1 MSKRER
7 MLPKELEEMMNEA
20 RMLNNI
26 IEAGEKMIVS
36 DKMEEAR
43 SKHDGREKAIISI
56 NPLLVH
62 IPEWQRELRVSIS
75 KKIGSEFNPYKW
87 DLPKVVLRDG
97 KFYVIDGMHRI
108 IGAYFGN
115 MKLVQVEVL
124 IGITEADA
132 VDLFLSQQND
142 RKRMTFADTYSAA
155 LVLRKE
161 EYVILKSICDRNHV
175 AIKGDRNPVENPIGV
190 LTSLSDGVK
199 MAKLCPDLL
208 DRILKLIVNLQWN
221 GGKSYRDGKA
231 FSAKV
236 IRVFRKLYAYYAG
249 RETDMERVLL
259 NNCKGSKFFNDNLSE
274 KWQDSLF
281 DFLSGVIERNIDI
294 TVIETKTTS
303 RKRTTRKAVAK
314 TA

>member
-62 IPEWQRELRVSIS
+62 IPEWQRELRVSIA
-75 KKIGSEFNPYKW
+75 KKIGAEFNAYKW

-281 DFLSGVIERNIDI
+281 DFLSDVIEKNIDI
-294 TVIETKTTS
+294 PVIETKTTS
-303 RKRTTRKAVAK
+303 RKRTTRKASVK

>member
-7 MLPKELEEMMNEA
+7 VLPKELEEMMNEA

-56 NPLLVH
+56 NPLLIHV
-62 IPEWQRELRVSIS
+62 PEWQRELRVSIA
-75 KKIGSEFNPYKW
+75 KKIGAEFNPYKW

-281 DFLSGVIERNIDI
+281 DFLSDIIEKNIDI
-294 TVIETKTTS
+294 PVIETKTTS
-303 RKRTTRKAVAK
+303 RKRTTRKTVTK

>member
-56 NPLLVH
+56 NPLLIHV
-62 IPEWQRELRVSIS
+62 PEWQRELRVSIA
-75 KKIGSEFNPYKW
+75 KKIGAEFNPYKW

-208 DRILKLIVNLQWN
+208 DRILKLIINLQWN

-249 RETDMERVLL
+249 RETDMERVML
-259 NNCKGSKFFNDNLSE
+259 NNCKGSKYFNDNLSE

-281 DFLSGVIERNIDI
+281 DFLSDVIEKNIDI
-294 TVIETKTTS
+294 PVIETKTTS
-303 RKRTTRKAVAK
+303 RKRTTRKTVAK

>member
-62 IPEWQRELRVSIS
+62 IPEQQRELRVSIS

-208 DRILKLIVNLQWN
+208 DRILNLIVNLQWN

-281 DFLSGVIERNIDI
+281 DFLSDVIEKNIDI
-294 TVIETKTTS
+294 PVIETKTTS
-303 RKRTTRKAVAK
+303 RKRITRKAVAK

>member
-56 NPLLVH
+56 NPLLIHV
-62 IPEWQRELRVSIS
+62 PEWQRELRVSIA
-75 KKIGSEFNPYKW
+75 KKIGAEFNPYKW

-281 DFLSGVIERNIDI
+281 DFLSDVIEKNIDI
-294 TVIETKTTS
+294 PVIETKTTS
-303 RKRTTRKAVAK
+303 RKRTTRKTVAK

>member
-56 NPLLVH
+56 NPLLIHV
-62 IPEWQRELRVSIS
+62 PEWQRELRVSIA
-75 KKIGSEFNPYKW
+75 KKIGAEFNPYKW

-281 DFLSGVIERNIDI
+281 DFLSDVIEKNIDI
-294 TVIETKTTS
+294 PVIETKTTS
-303 RKRTTRKAVAK
+303 RKRTTRKASVK

>member
-1 MSKRER
+1 
-7 MLPKELEEMMNEA
+7 
-20 RMLNNI
+20 
-26 IEAGEKMIVS
+26 
-36 DKMEEAR
+36 
-43 SKHDGREKAIISI
+43 
-56 NPLLVH
+56 
-62 IPEWQRELRVSIS
+62 
-75 KKIGSEFNPYKW
+75 
-87 DLPKVVLRDG
+87 
-97 KFYVIDGMHRI
+97 
-108 IGAYFGN
+108 
-115 MKLVQVEVL
+115 
-124 IGITEADA
+124 
-132 VDLFLSQQND
+132 
-142 RKRMTFADTYSAA
+142 MTFADTYSAA

-259 NNCKGSKFFNDNLSE
+259 NNCKGSKYFNDNLSE

-294 TVIETKTTS
+294 PVIETKTTS

>member
-1 MSKRER
+1 MFQKYWLLSSIKENLER
-7 MLPKELEEMMNEA
+7 ST

-56 NPLLVH
+56 NPLLIHV
-62 IPEWQRELRVSIS
+62 PEWQRELRVSIA
-75 KKIGSEFNPYKW
+75 KKIGAEFNPYKW

-190 LTSLSDGVK
+190 
-199 MAKLCPDLL
+199 
-208 DRILKLIVNLQWN
+208 
-221 GGKSYRDGKA
+221 
-231 FSAKV
+231 
-236 IRVFRKLYAYYAG
+236 
-249 RETDMERVLL
+249 
-259 NNCKGSKFFNDNLSE
+259 
-274 KWQDSLF
+274 
-281 DFLSGVIERNIDI
+281 
-294 TVIETKTTS
+294 
-303 RKRTTRKAVAK
+303 
-314 TA
+314 

>member
-1 MSKRER
+1 MSI
-7 MLPKELEEMMNEA
+7 A
-20 RMLNNI
+20 
-26 IEAGEKMIVS
+26 
-36 DKMEEAR
+36 
-43 SKHDGREKAIISI
+43 
-56 NPLLVH
+56 
-62 IPEWQRELRVSIS
+62 
-75 KKIGSEFNPYKW
+75 KKIGAEFNAYKW

-108 IGAYFGN
+108 IGVYFGN

-281 DFLSGVIERNIDI
+281 DFLSDVIEKNIDI
-294 TVIETKTTS
+294 PVIETKTTS

>member
-1 MSKRER
+1 MSRNGK
-7 MLPKELEEMMNEA
+7 LEPMEVETMMNEA

-26 IEAGEKMIVS
+26 IEVGERMIVS

-56 NPLLVH
+56 NPLLIHV
-62 IPEWQRELRVSIS
+62 PDWQRDLTVNTA
-75 KKIGSEFNPYKW
+75 KKIGSEFSPYKW
-87 DLPKVVLRDG
+87 DLPKIMHKNN
-97 KFYVIDGMHRI
+97 KFYVVDGMHRV

-115 MKLVQVEVL
+115 MKLIQVEVL
-124 IGITEADA
+124 IGITEAEA
-132 VDLFLSQQND
+132 VDLFLSQQDD
-142 RKRMTFADTYSAA
+142 RKNMTPVDTYSAA
-155 LVLRKE
+155 LVAKKE
-161 EYVILKSICDRNHV
+161 EYIRLKAICDRNHV
-175 AIKGDRNPVENPIGV
+175 AVKGDRNPVENPIGV
-190 LTSLSDGVK
+190 LTPISDGVK
-199 MAKLCPDLL
+199 MSKFCPDLL
-208 DRILKLIVNLQWN
+208 DRILKLIVKLQWN
-221 GGKSYRDGKA
+221 GGKTYREGKA

-236 IRVFRKLYAYYAG
+236 LRVFRKLYAYYSG

-259 NNCKGSKFFNDNLSE
+259 NNCKGSKYFNDNLLE

-294 TVIETKTTS
+294 PVIESKTTP

>member
-175 AIKGDRNPVENPIGV
+175 AIKGDRNPVDNPIGV

-208 DRILKLIVNLQWN
+208 DRILQLIVKLQWN
-221 GGKSYRDGKA
+221 GGKTYREGKA

-236 IRVFRKLYAYYAG
+236 LRVFRKLYAYYSG
-249 RETDMERVLL
+249 RI
-259 NNCKGSKFFNDNLSE
+259 LSE
-274 KWQDSLF
+274 EITYCD
-281 DFLSGVIERNIDI
+281 DFIERYNDFI
-294 TVIETKTTS
+294 TRTQMFNPNMAADQIATKENYYW
-303 RKRTTRKAVAK
+303 
-314 TA
+314 TAYVQ

>member
-56 NPLLVH
+56 NPLLIHV
-62 IPEWQRELRVSIS
+62 PEWQRELRVSIA
-75 KKIGSEFNPYKW
+75 KKIGAEFNPYKW

-281 DFLSGVIERNIDI
+281 DFLSDIIEKNIDI
-294 TVIETKTTS
+294 PVIETKTTS
-303 RKRTTRKAVAK
+303 RKRTTRKTVTK

>member
-56 NPLLVH
+56 NPLLIHV
-62 IPEWQRELRVSIS
+62 PEWQRELRVSIA
-75 KKIGSEFNPYKW
+75 KKIGAEFNPYKW

-259 NNCKGSKFFNDNLSE
+259 NNCKGSKYFNDNLSE

-281 DFLSGVIERNIDI
+281 DFLSDVIEKNIDI
-294 TVIETKTTS
+294 PVIEAKTTRRRTS
-303 RKRTTRKAVAK
+303 RKASVK

>member
-1 MSKRER
+1 MSRNGK
-7 MLPKELEEMMNEA
+7 LEPMEVETMMNEA

-26 IEAGEKMIVS
+26 IEVGERMIVS

-56 NPLLVH
+56 NPLLIHV
-62 IPEWQRELRVSIS
+62 PDWQRDLTVNTA
-75 KKIGSEFNPYKW
+75 KKIGAEFSPYKW
-87 DLPKVVLRDG
+87 DLPKIMHKDN
-97 KFYVIDGMHRI
+97 KFYVVDGMHRV

-115 MKLVQVEVL
+115 MKLIQVEVL
-124 IGITEADA
+124 IGITEAEA
-132 VDLFLSQQND
+132 VDLFLSQQDD
-142 RKRMTFADTYSAA
+142 RKNMTPVDTYSAA
-155 LVLRKE
+155 LVAKKE
-161 EYVILKSICDRNHV
+161 EYVRLKAICDRNHV
-175 AIKGDRNPVENPIGV
+175 AVKGDRNPVENPIGV
-190 LTSLSDGVK
+190 LTSISDGVK
-199 MAKLCPDLL
+199 MSKFCPDLL

-221 GGKSYRDGKA
+221 GGKSYREGKA

-259 NNCKGSKFFNDNLSE
+259 NNCKGSKYFNDNLSE

-281 DFLSGVIERNIDI
+281 DFLSDVIEKNIDI
-294 TVIETKTTS
+294 PVIETKTTS

>member
-56 NPLLVH
+56 NPLLIHV
-62 IPEWQRELRVSIS
+62 PEWQRELRVSIA
-75 KKIGSEFNPYKW
+75 KKIGAEFNPYKW

-281 DFLSGVIERNIDI
+281 DFLSDVIEKNIDI
-294 TVIETKTTS
+294 PVIEAKTTS
-303 RKRTTRKAVAK
+303 RKRTTRKTVAK

>member
-56 NPLLVH
+56 NPLLIHV
-62 IPEWQRELRVSIS
+62 PEWQRELRVSIA
-75 KKIGSEFNPYKW
+75 KKIGAEFNPYKW

-281 DFLSGVIERNIDI
+281 DFLSDIIEKNIDI
-294 TVIETKTTS
+294 PVIETKTTS
-303 RKRTTRKAVAK
+303 RKRTTRKTVAK

>member
-26 IEAGEKMIVS
+26 IEVGERMIVS

-56 NPLLVH
+56 NPLLIHV
-62 IPEWQRELRVSIS
+62 PNWQRELRVSIA

-175 AIKGDRNPVENPIGV
+175 AIKGDRNPVDNPIGV

-236 IRVFRKLYAYYAG
+236 IRVFRKLYAYYSG

-259 NNCKGSKFFNDNLSE
+259 NNCKGSKYFNDNLSE

-281 DFLSGVIERNIDI
+281 DFLSDVIEKNIDI
-294 TVIETKTTS
+294 PVIEAKTTT

-314 TA
+314 IA